1 MGVHAV
7 IGEAVRTVRPPK
19 ALCGRCFCSV
29 RGRLL
34 LTAEEATQHC
44 ECTDTDAHGDNSHQ
58 RHEESF
64 KSHKIVFH
72 ALNLPQTHP
81 ERAQNQRLKHSGCS
95 ARVQVLYP
103 PYTGSDAGS
112 GTVLQKPRSHR
123 LKRLYEQSGIRY
135 LHPACAGSHSC
146 ITAGRVH

>member
-44 ECTDTDAHGDNSHQ
+44 ECTDTDAHGDDSHQ

-72 ALNLPQTHP
+72 ALNLPQTRP
-81 ERAQNQRLKHSGCS
+81 ERAQNQRQKHSGHPS
-95 ARVQVLYP
+95 RF
-103 PYTGSDAGS
+103 SDA
-112 GTVLQKPRSHR
+112 R
-123 LKRLYEQSGIRY
+123 
-135 LHPACAGSHSC
+135 PA
-146 ITAGRVH
+146 

>member
-81 ERAQNQRLKHSGCS
+81 ERAQNQRRKHSGHPAASRMQNPPS
-95 ARVQVLYP
+95 AGQDP
-103 PYTGSDAGS
+103 GFAPAC
-112 GTVLQKPRSHR
+112 QNPRSHR

>member
-19 ALCGRCFCSV
+19 ALCGAMLLLCT
-29 RGRLL
+29 GRLL

-44 ECTDTDAHGDNSHQ
+44 ECTDTDAHGDDSHQ

-72 ALNLPQTHP
+72 ALNLP
-81 ERAQNQRLKHSGCS
+81 
-95 ARVQVLYP
+95 
-103 PYTGSDAGS
+103 
-112 GTVLQKPRSHR
+112 
-123 LKRLYEQSGIRY
+123 
-135 LHPACAGSHSC
+135 
-146 ITAGRVH
+146 

>member
-72 ALNLPQTHP
+72 ALNLPQTRP
-81 ERAQNQRLKHSGCS
+81 ERAQNQRQKHSGQHDS
-95 ARVQVLYP
+95 QQAYALP
-103 PYTGSDAGS
+103 
-112 GTVLQKPRSHR
+112 GTSKILAPQNP
-123 LKRLYEQSGIRY
+123 
-135 LHPACAGSHSC
+135 
-146 ITAGRVH
+146 GRCPIIAS

>member
-44 ECTDTDAHGDNSHQ
+44 ERTDTDAHGDDSHQ

-81 ERAQNQRLKHSGCS
+81 ERAQNQRQKHSGQHDS
-95 ARVQVLYP
+95 QQAYAP
-103 PYTGSDAGS
+103 P
-112 GTVLQKPRSHR
+112 GTSKIISPQNP
-123 LKRLYEQSGIRY
+123 
-135 LHPACAGSHSC
+135 
-146 ITAGRVH
+146 GRCPIIAS

>member
-7 IGEAVRTVRPPK
+7 IGEAVRTVWGHHLSPVW
-19 ALCGRCFCSV
+19 AMLLLCA
-29 RGRLL
+29 GRLL
-34 LTAEEATQHC
+34 LTAEEATQYC

-81 ERAQNQRLKHSGCS
+81 ERVQNQRQKHSG
-95 ARVQVLYP
+95 
-103 PYTGSDAGS
+103 
-112 GTVLQKPRSHR
+112 
-123 LKRLYEQSGIRY
+123 
-135 LHPACAGSHSC
+135 HPSRFPGAQPA
-146 ITAGRVH
+146 

>member
-81 ERAQNQRLKHSGCS
+81 KGRRINSGNIVDTQAAS
-95 ARVQVLYP
+95 RVQDAP
-103 PYTGSDAGS
+103 SAGQDPGSAPAC
-112 GTVLQKPRSHR
+112 QNPRSHR

-135 LHPACAGSHSC
+135 LRPACAGSHCC
-146 ITAGRVH
+146 ITARRVH